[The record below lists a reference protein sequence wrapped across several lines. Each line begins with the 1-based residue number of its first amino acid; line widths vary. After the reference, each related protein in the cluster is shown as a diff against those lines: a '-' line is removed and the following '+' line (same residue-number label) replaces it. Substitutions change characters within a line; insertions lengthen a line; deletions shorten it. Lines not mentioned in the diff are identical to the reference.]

1 MNMLR
6 TDLNKKYDVIA
17 NNISVKYKVS
27 APNKPIAYPMGIPKI
42 PYPKDEHIMK
52 LAVFCFDSL

>member
-1 MNMLR
+1 MLR

-17 NNISVKYKVS
+17 NNISVQYKVS